1 MDLVALV
8 ASIPAT
14 FWGVIIGSL
23 FTVIGVTITNTS
35 NTRRL
40 RLQHEHERALDARTR
55 DLNMRRE
62 VYLGAFEAIATGM
75 SMVGN
80 FSELEVPYQELM
92 RAFMGKSG
100 AIGKVTMV
108 GREETI
114 QAVTG
119 FEQALTRAFIQLSM
133 QRSAVDQQYQQARS
147 LSEKIERSLAEQER
161 LVAAIEREDD
171 ASDPAVLARSLDH
184 ERQRTEALRA
194 KVAEIDAVM
203 VPAVQQLVAASMR
216 AVGELNLLLAP
227 VIRQVRAE
235 LGLSFDEAFFVELVE
250 EGHAQLMANMQAVL
264 DGMSASPPGADATP
278 EGDRASASR

>member
-1 MDLVALV
+1 MDLVALI

-40 RLQHEHERALDARTR
+40 RLQHEHERALDERTR

-62 VYLGAFEAIATGM
+62 IYLGAFEAIATGM

-100 AIGKVTMV
+100 AIGKVAMV

-114 QAVTG
+114 QALTG
-119 FEQALTRAFIQLSM
+119 FEQALTRAFIRLSM
-133 QRSAVDQQYQQARS
+133 QRSAVDQQYRQVRA
-147 LSEKIERSLAEQER
+147 LNEKIERSLAEQER
-161 LVAAIEREDD
+161 LLAAIEREDD
-171 ASDPAVLARSLDH
+171 ASDPKVLSRSLDH

-194 KVAEIDAVM
+194 EAAEIDAVM
-203 VPAVQQLVAASMR
+203 VPAMRQLVEASMR
-216 AVGELNLLLAP
+216 TVGELNLLLAP

-250 EGHAQLMANMQAVL
+250 KGHAQLMANMQAVL
-264 DGMSASPPGADATP
+264 DGLSAGPPETDGP
-278 EGDRASASR
+278 SGGDRSSTLG